1 MDGPR
6 RIDLGA
12 LAPADWPALAAEV
25 ERARLVCLP
34 TDTVYG
40 LAGACRPGT
49 GAAIVAAK
57 GREPGK
63 PLQLVFPS
71 RDVLFAA
78 LELSPAVG
86 DAARRLLPGP
96 FTLVVPYPRGLG
108 YPPPGEL
115 TVPVRDASGAETNET
130 VATLGVRV
138 PRWPRRARPL
148 ASLGFPLI
156 ASSANPSGRPAP
168 STLDEVDSG
177 VLAACDL
184 MLDGGRAAGVASVVV
199 DLTGY
204 EQNGVWR
211 VLRAGAVD
219 ETSIREMLTGE
230 REDRQTP

>member
-1 MDGPR
+1 MSEPR
-6 RIDLGA
+6 RSDLGA

-40 LAGACRPGT
+40 LAGACRPQT
-49 GAAIVAAK
+49 AAAIVAAK
-57 GREPGK
+57 GREPGR

-71 RDVLFAA
+71 VDVLVAA
-78 LELSPAVG
+78 LDPPPALGEAV
-86 DAARRLLPGP
+86 RRLLPGP
-96 FTLVVPYPRGLG
+96 FTLVVPYPPGLG

-115 TVPVRDASGAETNET
+115 KVPVRQASGGETTQT

-138 PRWPRRARPL
+138 PRWPDHARPL
-148 ASLGFPLI
+148 AALGFPLL

-168 STLDEVDSG
+168 STLAEVDPG

-199 DLTGY
+199 DLTRY
-204 EQNGVWR
+204 EQDGLWR

-219 ETSIREMLTGE
+219 EKGIREMLTGE
-230 REDRQTP
+230 RGDRQIP